1 MEMLGSEPPR
11 YKVRFPDPE
20 ALQASEASES
30 QLVTV
35 PVRNE
40 RRSFLSVT
48 ALPEVFGVTAGPEDE
63 LTHQLD
69 DQLTTYMR
77 DYGAEVVEDVR
88 YDLEEGEDAFS
99 LPVAPEVPDSASLDD
114 VLDLLHARDA
124 WATTRGEGTV
134 IAIVDTGVNG
144 ARPEFPQDKR
154 RGQWGPQGIDP
165 WADNVGHGTMC
176 ACIACGTR
184 AAGGA
189 FDGVAPD
196 AGLISCRTKFFDSE
210 VVTLYDYLTDFAT
223 EHSDVGLVASNSF
236 GRKTGQ
242 PPAPPPDNDLA
253 DALTDAVA
261 AGVVICFSAGNYHD
275 LTGGALDAC
284 APTSIWLHKCRADLL
299 TVATSRPDGTMWFY
313 SSRGPGQFDGQPNMR
328 SKPDVTAP
336 TPPDGRVVYGDE
348 IRSLPNGWGTSGAC
362 PQVAGLAAL
371 LLSKRRAT
379 PEAVCDA
386 IRAAAVPLG
395 HGPACEGEGLIH
407 CEAAVDAF

>member
-1 MEMLGSEPPR
+1 MLGSEPQR

-20 ALQASEASES
+20 GLQASEAIES
-30 QLVTV
+30 PLVTV
-35 PVRNE
+35 PVRNV
-40 RRSFLSVT
+40 RRRFLSVAT
-48 ALPEVFGVTAGPEDE
+48 LPEVLLARQGEEDE
-63 LTHQLD
+63 LKHQLD
-69 DQLTTYMR
+69 DQLTTYVR

-88 YDLEEGEDAFS
+88 YDLEEAEDGFA

-114 VLDLLHARDA
+114 VLDLIHARDA
-124 WATTRGEGTV
+124 WATSRGEGVV

-154 RGQWGPQGIDP
+154 RGQWAPQGLDP
-165 WADNVGHGTMC
+165 WVDDVGHGTMC

-184 AAGGA
+184 QDGGA

-196 AGLISCRTKFFDSE
+196 AGLISCRTRFFDSE

-223 EHSDVGLVASNSF
+223 EHSDVALVASNSF

-242 PPAPPPDNDLA
+242 PPAAPPDNDLA

-275 LTGGALDAC
+275 LAGGDPDAC
-284 APTSIWLHKCRADLL
+284 APTSIWLHKCRADVL

-336 TPPDGRVVYGDE
+336 TPPDGRVVYGDD
-348 IRSLPNGWGTSGAC
+348 IRSLPDGWGTSGAC

-371 LLSKRRAT
+371 LLGNQRAT
-379 PEAVCDA
+379 PETVRDA
-386 IRAAAVPLG
+386 IRATAVSLG
-395 HGPACEGEGLIH
+395 HWATCEGEGLIH
-407 CEAAVDAF
+407 CQAAVEAF